1 MSIAT
6 SQQDR
11 KQYRRQKLARLRAK
25 ASARAAELTEHAHP
39 LDPLSADELERVV
52 EIVQHHPDYRY
63 GMRFGMVSLIEPP
76 RAAVSGDSTPPRSAE
91 VVLIDNTSRGSF
103 RVNVDLDAGSV
114 RDWHKVDGQPAIA
127 PDEFAETE
135 LAVKMDGRVLE
146 ALRRRGLDLEERSQ
160 INVDPWS
167 AGYFGAPEEGE
178 RRIARALIYVKHGLE
193 DNQYAHVVDGL
204 SAIVDLNDQEVV
216 AIEDHDVLPVP
227 QQCANWAASYQ
238 ERFRTDIKPLEI
250 HQPEGPSFTVEGN
263 LVRWQ
268 KWQFR
273 VGFTP
278 REGLVLHDVAYDDD
292 GELRSLF
299 HRMSVAEMTVPY
311 GDDAFLQYRKNAF
324 DIGEYGV
331 GILANSLER
340 GCDCLGEIYYFD
352 ASYIN
357 AFGELMPIPN
367 AVCMHEEDDGILWK
381 HYDFRTDKT
390 EVRRSRKLVVSFIA
404 TVGNY
409 EYAFYWHFRQDAS
422 IECEIKATGVV
433 QTGALRDGETSKFG
447 TMLEPNLYA
456 VNHQHHFCVR
466 MHAAIDG
473 EHNQVTEVDTVA
485 EPTGPSN
492 PYGNAFYT
500 KKTTFERESEAQ
512 RNVDV
517 ATARTWVIQSSRR
530 TNKMGH
536 PTGYKIEPG
545 ESAPPYAQLGSSLHQ
560 RAGYLWH
567 NLWVT
572 RFNESERYPA
582 GDFPNQH
589 PGGDGLPL
597 WVEQDRPIKDED
609 IVIWHVL
616 GHHHIP
622 RAEDWPVMPVAKLGF
637 KLKPVNFF
645 DRNPALDVPPSSPKH
660 HHDDFCE
667 HCSDG

>member
-1 MSIAT
+1 VSIAI

-25 ASARAAELTEHAHP
+25 AAARAAELAEHAHP
-39 LDPLSADELERVV
+39 LDPLSPDELERAV
-52 EIVQHHPDYRY
+52 EIVQRHPDYRY
-63 GMRFGMVSLIEPP
+63 GMRFGMVSLNEPTP
-76 RAAVSGDSTPPRSAE
+76 AALASGVAGPRSAE

-103 RVNVDLDAGSV
+103 RVVVDLDARTV
-114 RDWHKVDGQPAIA
+114 RDWQRIEGQPSIA

-167 AGYFGAPEEGE
+167 AGYYDSPDERD

-216 AIEDHDVLPVP
+216 AVHDDAVLPLP
-227 QQCANWAASYQ
+227 QQCSNWAASYQ
-238 ERFRTDIKPLEI
+238 ERFRDDIKPLEI
-250 HQPEGPSFTVEGN
+250 SQPEGPSFTVDGN

-299 HRMSVAEMTVPY
+299 HRISVAEMTVPY

-409 EYAFYWHFRQDAS
+409 EYGFYWLFRQDAS

-433 QTGALRDGETSKFG
+433 QTGALPDGETTKFG
-447 TMLEPNLYA
+447 TMLAPNLYA

-473 EHNQVTEVDTVA
+473 EGNQVTEVDTVA
-485 EPTGPSN
+485 DPTGPSN
-492 PYGNAFYT
+492 QFGNAFYA
-500 KKTTFERESEAQ
+500 KRTTFERESEAQ
-512 RNVDV
+512 RNVDLS
-517 ATARTWVIQSSRR
+517 TARYWIIQSSRR
-530 TNKMGH
+530 KNGMGY

-545 ESAPPYAQLGSSLHQ
+545 ESAPPYAQPGSSLHQ

-567 NLWVT
+567 HLWVT
-572 RFNESERYPA
+572 RFDESERYPA
-582 GDFPNQH
+582 GDYPNQN
-589 PGGDGLPL
+589 PGGDGLPR
-597 WVEQDRPIKDED
+597 WVEQDRPIRDED
-609 IVIWHVL
+609 IVVWHVL
-616 GHHHIP
+616 GHHHMP

-645 DRNPALDVPPSSPKH
+645 DRNPALDVPPSPPKH
-660 HHDDFCE
+660 HSDDFCE
-667 HCSDG
+667 HR

>member
-1 MSIAT
+1 VDVSIAT
-6 SQQDR
+6 SQLDR
-11 KQYRRQKLARLRAK
+11 KQYRRQKLARLRSK
-25 ASARAAELTEHAHP
+25 AAARAAELAEHAHP

-52 EIVQHHPDYRY
+52 DIVQRHADYRY
-63 GMRFGMVSLIEPP
+63 GMRFGMVSLKEPARSESGSP
-76 RAAVSGDSTPPRSAE
+76 RAAE
-91 VVLIDNTSRGSF
+91 VILIDNTSRGSF
-103 RVNVDLDAGSV
+103 RVDVDLGAGTV
-114 RDWHKVDGQPAIA
+114 RDWRRIEGQPAIA

-167 AGYFGAPEEGE
+167 AGYYDAPDERD

-216 AIEDHDVLPVP
+216 AVHDDAVLPVP

-238 ERFRTDIKPLEI
+238 ERFRSDIKPLEI
-250 HQPEGPSFTVEGN
+250 SQPEGPSFTVEGH

-292 GELRSLF
+292 GDLRSLF
-299 HRMSVAEMTVPY
+299 RRISVAEMTVPY

-331 GILANSLER
+331 GVLANSLER

-352 ASYIN
+352 ASYVN

-390 EVRRSRKLVVSFIA
+390 EVRRSRKLVVSFVA

-433 QTGALRDGETSKFG
+433 QTGALPDGETSKFG
-447 TMLEPNLYA
+447 TMLGPNLYA

-473 EHNQVTEVDTVA
+473 EGNQVTEVDTVA
-485 EPTGPSN
+485 DPTGPSN
-492 PYGNAFYT
+492 QFGNAFYA
-500 KKTTFERESEAQ
+500 KRTTFERESEAQ
-512 RNVDV
+512 RNVDL
-517 ATARTWVIQSSRR
+517 ATVRYWIIQSSRR
-530 TNKMGH
+530 KNGMGY

-545 ESAPPYAQLGSSLHQ
+545 ESAPPFAQPGSSLHQ

-567 NLWVT
+567 HLWVT
-572 RFNESERYPA
+572 RFDDSERYPA
-582 GDFPNQH
+582 GDFPNQN
-589 PGGDGLPL
+589 PGGDGLPR

-609 IVIWHVL
+609 IVVWHVL
-616 GHHHIP
+616 GHHHMP

-645 DRNPALDVPPSSPKH
+645 DRNPALDVPPSPPSH

>member
-1 MSIAT
+1 VDVSIAT

-25 ASARAAELTEHAHP
+25 AAARAPELAEHAHP
-39 LDPLSADELERVV
+39 LDPLSPDELERVV
-52 EIVQHHPDYRY
+52 ETIHAHPAFRY
-63 GMRFGMVSLIEPP
+63 GMRFGMVSLKEPA
-76 RAAVSGDSTPPRSAE
+76 RGESASPRSAE
-91 VVLIDNTSRGSF
+91 VILIDNTSRGSF
-103 RVNVDLDAGSV
+103 RVHVDLDSESV
-114 RDWHKVDGQPAIA
+114 VDWQRIEGQPAIA

-167 AGYFGAPEEGE
+167 AGYYDSPDERD

-216 AIEDHDVLPVP
+216 AVHDDALLPLP

-250 HQPEGPSFTVEGN
+250 SQPEGPSFTVEGN

-292 GELRSLF
+292 GEIRSLF
-299 HRMSVAEMTVPY
+299 HRISVAEMTVPY

-433 QTGALRDGETSKFG
+433 QTGALPDGETAKFG
-447 TMLEPNLYA
+447 TMLAPNLYA

-473 EHNQVTEVDTVA
+473 EGNQVTEVDTVA
-485 EPTGPSN
+485 DPTGPSN
-492 PYGNAFYT
+492 QFGNAFYA
-500 KKTTFERESEAQ
+500 KRTTFERESEAQ
-512 RNVDV
+512 RNVDL
-517 ATARTWVIQSSRR
+517 ATARYWIIQSSRR
-530 TNKMGH
+530 KNAMGY

-545 ESAPPYAQLGSSLHQ
+545 ESAPPYAQPGSSLHQ

-567 NLWVT
+567 HLWVT
-572 RFNESERYPA
+572 RFDESERYPA
-582 GDFPNQH
+582 GDFPNQN
-589 PGGDGLPL
+589 PGGDGLPR

-609 IVIWHVL
+609 IVVWHVL
-616 GHHHIP
+616 GHHHMP

-645 DRNPALDVPPSSPKH
+645 DRNPALDVPPSPPKH
-660 HHDDFCE
+660 HGDDFCE
-667 HCSDG
+667 HC

>member
-6 SQQDR
+6 SQLDR
-11 KQYRRQKLARLRAK
+11 KQYRRQKLERLRAK
-25 ASARAAELTEHAHP
+25 AKARAPELAEHAHP

-52 EIVQHHPDYRY
+52 DIVQRHSDYRY
-63 GMRFGMVSLIEPP
+63 GMRFGMVGLKEP
-76 RAAVSGDSTPPRSAE
+76 ARSDASPTRTAE
-91 VVLIDNTSRGSF
+91 VILIDNTSRGSF
-103 RVNVDLDAGSV
+103 RVDVDLDAGSV
-114 RDWHKVDGQPAIA
+114 VGWQRIEGQPAIA

-167 AGYFGAPEEGE
+167 AGYYDSPDERD

-216 AIEDHDVLPVP
+216 AVHDDAVLPLP

-238 ERFRTDIKPLEI
+238 EHFRTDIKPLEI
-250 HQPEGPSFTVEGN
+250 SQPEGPSFTVEGN

-292 GELRSLF
+292 GEVRSLF
-299 HRMSVAEMTVPY
+299 HRISVAEMTVPY

-433 QTGALRDGETSKFG
+433 QTGALPDGETSKFG
-447 TMLEPNLYA
+447 TMLAPNLYG

-485 EPTGPSN
+485 DPIGPSN
-492 PYGNAFYT
+492 PFGNAFYA
-500 KKTTFERESEAQ
+500 KRTTFERESEAQ
-512 RNVDV
+512 RNVDL
-517 ATARTWVIQSSRR
+517 ATARYWIIQSSRR
-530 TNKMGH
+530 KNGMGH

-545 ESAPPYAQLGSSLHQ
+545 ESAPPFAQPGSSLHQ

-567 NLWVT
+567 HLWVT
-572 RFNESERYPA
+572 RFDESERYPA
-582 GDFPNQH
+582 GDFPNQN
-589 PGGDGLPL
+589 PGGDGLPR
-597 WVEQDRPIKDED
+597 WVEQDRAIKDED
-609 IVIWHVL
+609 IVVWHVL

-645 DRNPALDVPPSSPKH
+645 DRNPALDVPPSPPKH
-660 HHDDFCE
+660 HSDDFCE